1 MERNEAITTVTVAGS
16 TAWAA
21 PVSTAMSHSADSHNC
36 SMGVIGFDAACA
48 AVPTGTGRR

>member
-1 MERNEAITTVTVAGS
+1 MERNEATTIVTVDGS

-21 PVSTAMSHSADSHNC
+21 PVSTATSHSADGHNC
-36 SMGVIGFDAACA
+36 SMGVIDFDAACA